1 MIDEQIPV
9 DESTQVLAGSLF
21 LAKDTTVDQA
31 SEALRLGKTLNLPA
45 DFVSRNLDWARKRAE
60 TSINVDALQVSHP
73 KTAQLL
79 SDPMNAAATKDD
91 LERLMA
97 IEDVLREGSA
107 EPGLM
112 SKDARNMV
120 IRSLRD
126 QGYQI
131 EEVPQLKGV
140 FGRNLER
147 TMKALSPR
155 FPEIPEA
162 PVQPSAVAA
171 APYMPPGAR
180 ATITE
185 APQVLEPSTVP
196 QAKEVT
202 QLPIQPA
209 GFLDTVQRNVAR
221 GQFIPFV
228 ASGVELAE
236 ANALYDTVRRVGSGE
251 GTAKDWL
258 DLLKVDAEIRRG
270 TTWGGMVGSGISQMP
285 SFMGEMAAT
294 GGLATAGRKAAVNLG
309 LATAKRVLNKS
320 ARQVAMNLPLK
331 SAIEL
336 GGWATKSALVGT
348 VGNPVRVAANT
359 LQRRIPAL
367 QNISE
372 NEFGDFEAF
381 LKEPDESLA
390 KSIFKAASQSSIE
403 IGSEFSGGLLGKLGS
418 KVAEATKLNAVKALV
433 VGRWFKLHPTSGWSQ
448 FKERLKQVQFH
459 GIIAEAGEEVVGDIL
474 TLLSQPLTDLETP
487 DFNPEGYL
495 AAAAAAAF
503 IPGAGLLRYGPGM
516 IAASNRLAQQ
526 AQAQVDFFRELGNE
540 ALQQKTRERV
550 PGMLAMLGNMAA
562 ENGPVQSVF
571 APIEKW
577 DAYFSARKMD
587 PRAVAEQVL
596 GSAEV
601 YDRARQTG
609 SDIEIPIG
617 EYTEKLAPTE
627 HNEVLSLDLRLGSS
641 SAPTV
646 NEMAEELRAQEA
658 ALDNLV
664 KLNQSSEQLQARAAT
679 LEEQRVKLELDVAE
693 AQVRLPEIQ
702 TRLDAIRQQFPQTPA
717 EALVATLTGQTESPE
732 MQALANEYQS
742 LTSEVEKAN
751 SLQSELDSVRS
762 EQAQVATQLQEIS
775 AEDAKFQAAFPSKN
789 PEVKAFTDEMTQ
801 QLLNTGRYGRDAV
814 AKVHAS
820 IFARMMYILGARSGL
835 SLQQMRE
842 RFPVT
847 ITGQEPASAEL
858 YQMDARDAEYMAAVE
873 SGDME
878 TAQRLVD
885 EAAKAAGYSTKAYH
899 GTSGDWSVFDPS
911 KIGTIQR
918 QDFGKGIYL
927 APDWRKSDAEMYA
940 SKAEASTN
948 QKSKV
953 LNLWV
958 NTGREMY
965 GANYAEEG
973 SDLTTAAKDRGY
985 DSVIVKYDKGEDRV
999 GKVSEIIVFDPSQ
1012 IKSADPVTRDESG
1025 NVIPL
1030 SQRFNPEKTSI
1041 LYQGED
1047 GNELVF
1053 PATYSTPLLAIHNIS
1068 GENIL
1073 NVAKL
1078 GGLAVPSIGVTRP
1091 DAIYTGFGE
1100 VSLIGTKELADPR
1113 RNPIFNADAYT
1124 VRFPQPEYGKI
1135 KQASANKIIKP
1146 LLHFQKLFND
1156 YTPNDVWQR
1165 LVDRGDVAGAID
1177 KLSHSEAAKAAFLGS
1192 KGITVEPVMREPGM
1206 NYGWSNSDTLKE
1218 YLTPERMKQAM
1229 AGDENIRREL
1239 VPVVE
1244 SAIRDEAQKK
1254 NLDQKQADYL
1264 VNLFKRTA
1272 LSTDG
1277 GVGFNLLNRIETDW
1291 QRAGQKEV
1299 DLGPTRDA
1307 LDKAL
1312 NGREAEFE
1320 QWVKGMILA
1329 ESGEPKLTIGRKKV
1343 PFTLENI
1350 VEYMTS
1356 SLVKGVESTMTFGEG
1371 KARAMLAAKITDIE
1385 EMRNRAQFEIG
1396 TKEEVDSAREKA
1408 SKLLSQYR
1416 EKTAEHYGF
1425 ADTWNAFDDSMKAL
1439 AKWAKGARTTANL
1452 HKALKAEGF
1461 KNVPED
1467 VLKLGVEAGKAFL
1480 NTPVPYFES
1489 KPQRSVALSEFKAAV
1504 VPSDTRKEVRQVL
1517 ADAGVQVF
1525 DYIPHN
1531 DASRR
1536 TAVAQASQETQTLF
1550 QNKNQGPRGS
1560 IAFAPSERGQER
1572 REFTIAM
1579 LAKANAS
1586 TFMHEAAHWYL
1597 ESVLDLV
1604 ASPNATDSL
1613 KADAAT
1619 IRRWLKMDDSQDYP
1633 TSDQHETFA
1642 RGFEKYLMEG
1652 VAPAEDVRGF
1662 FASMR
1667 MWLIRIYKDLLNPEL
1682 DATLS
1687 DDIRRVFDRM
1697 VATED
1702 EIDAAQ
1708 AENGVEPMFME
1719 KPAFMTDDQWERY
1732 SKFVIKASM
1741 QAREK
1746 LQTRLMKE
1754 IRDAQ
1759 TQERLDEKERIREE
1773 VSAEL
1778 NADRNH
1784 IALAFLRFGKQP
1796 NGEEVNGIVAPF
1808 KLDRDSVIALPSVT
1822 KEVRKKLK
1830 NLGVYRVE
1838 GGMDADA
1845 AANILGFQSGDE
1857 LVTALASIE
1866 PFAKAVSTETQR
1878 RLDVLYPSMVQ
1889 DEQELAD
1896 AAAEAVRNEQRDEV
1910 IAAEMSALARRVRAD
1925 EQAVGRVAAGAPL
1938 GLLAKR
1944 LLRANEAQALA
1955 VSQLQDLR
1963 LINEL
1968 ARQSANRTLSA
1979 QQIREIRPSLYLAAA
1994 KRASATAAKA
2004 VASGNFQ
2011 QALAQKEAELV
2022 GHAMYRAAREIQKE
2036 TEKMQRYLLR
2046 MSDDKALARLGKAGT
2061 QYREQVQA
2069 ILERF
2074 QLRTTPL
2081 VRIEERLNLRK
2092 WIEAQEAQGF
2102 TVEIS
2107 DALYDEAFEQDF
2119 RTMTFVEFRDVYNAV
2134 KQIDKLA
2141 SLKNKLLKAERD
2153 RTFEAF
2159 KSEALPS
2166 MQEGR
2171 KGAVVS
2177 PRAKSKTERRFGLI
2191 NGLFQST
2198 RRLTDI
2204 VEELDRF
2211 KPFGPMFN
2219 GIQRPVNEA
2228 QNAQDIMTSEATETL
2243 RKLYEVY
2250 TDEERSQFKKRVN
2263 IQGATR
2269 VFQLSHEDRLCIALN
2284 WGNADNRKKLV
2295 DGYNGFTES
2304 DVEKILETLTEKD
2317 VKFVQSVWDFID
2329 SFWPA
2334 IKAKQERVYGIAPEK
2349 VEPTPWVTKFGV
2361 MPGGYY
2367 PLKYTGAKAESESA
2381 ADVAKQMM
2389 RGAVGFATTAR
2400 GHTQARVEGVER
2412 PVKIGFDVLHNHVA
2426 MVIHDL
2432 THHEMLIDVNRI
2444 LNDAEISGTIAGF
2457 YSEEM
2462 LTELRDVVMDIASG
2476 GLEKKSPW
2484 ESVAT
2489 WLRTRSTV
2497 AGMAWNLWTVIQ
2509 QTYGFTNA
2517 IPKLGPKGAKYM
2529 ARALHAWLGDA
2540 SDLESRVAAIHE
2552 KSTFMRMRS
2561 KTLDRD
2567 ISELRNT
2574 VDPSKRTAITDSY
2587 FYLIGKGQMLADI
2600 PTWLAGYLY
2609 AKGELNASETDA
2621 IAYGDKLVEDTQGGG
2636 HIKAQAKVQRMGGAF
2651 FKLWT
2656 TFYSYSNA
2664 LLNQNVQL
2672 IKRTEFKDPLSVGRL
2687 LVDMSVLN
2695 TLPLLISML
2704 LKDLLKGDDGDE
2716 DPWYAKLAKE
2726 QVNSVFSMFPFV
2738 REIPGL
2744 LSGRKY
2750 EGPAGTRILPEI
2762 QKLTQSISKEVQE
2775 NGLDP
2780 TEWDY
2785 DRPLVSSMFRTGGM
2799 FFNLPAPA
2807 LQKTFEGAKALWEG
2821 TTTNPGV
2828 LIVGPTKE
2836 ERK

>member
-60 TSINVDALQVSHP
+60 TSIDVDALQSSHP

-140 FGRNLER
+140 FGKNLER
-147 TMKALSPR
+147 TMKALSPLI
-155 FPEIPEA
+155 PEIPEA
-162 PVQPSAVAA
+162 LVQPSAVAA

-180 ATITE
+180 AAITE

-372 NEFGDFEAF
+372 NEFGDLEAF

-418 KVAEATKLNAVKALV
+418 KVAEATKLNAVKALL
-433 VGRWFKLHPTSGWSQ
+433 VGRWFKLHPTSGWPQ

-459 GIIAEAGEEVVGDIL
+459 GIIAEAGEEIVGDIL

-503 IPGAGLLRYGPGM
+503 VPGAGLLRYGPGM

-627 HNEVLSLDLRLGSS
+627 HNEVLSRDLRLGSS

-679 LEEQRVKLELDVAE
+679 LEEQRVKLEADVAE
-693 AQVRLPEIQ
+693 AQARLPEIQ

-717 EALVATLTGQTESPE
+717 EALVATLTGQAESPE

-789 PEVKAFTDEMTQ
+789 PEVKAFTDELTQ

-835 SLQQMRE
+835 SLPQMRE

-847 ITGQEPASAEL
+847 ITGQEPVSAEL
-858 YQMDARDAEYMAAVE
+858 YQGDARDAEYLAAVE
-873 SGDME
+873 AGDME

-885 EAAKAAGYSTKAYH
+885 EAAKAAGYDVGPVYRANKTRRII
-899 GTSGDWSVFDPS
+899 FDP
-911 KIGTIQR
+911 QA
-918 QDFGKGIYL
+918 GKTGPVVRFTGDKSYALIYGDVL
-927 APDWRKSDAEMYA
+927 TEAYLRINNPLILDETATFTERGKHYDL
-940 SKAEASTN
+940 SKADIDAY
-948 QKSKV
+948 K
-953 LNLWV
+953 
-958 NTGREMY
+958 
-965 GANYAEEG
+965 
-973 SDLTTAAKDRGY
+973 AKGY
-985 DSVIVKYDKGEDRV
+985 DGILIFPKKGFSKPDFNGLE
-999 GKVSEIIVFDPSQ
+999 EAIVFTSNQ
-1012 IKSADPVTRDESG
+1012 IKSADPVTRDADG

-1030 SQRFNPEKTSI
+1030 SERFNPEEKSI
-1041 LYQGED
+1041 LFQD
-1047 GNELVF
+1047 SSAELL
-1053 PATYSTPLLAIHNIS
+1053 PR
-1068 GENIL
+1068 
-1073 NVAKL
+1073 VALKQEQQQIAAR
-1078 GGLAVPSIGVTRP
+1078 GFIQFDPTQRGAGRRP
-1091 DAIYTGFGE
+1091 F
-1100 VSLIGTKELADPR
+1100 
-1113 RNPIFNADAYT
+1113 
-1124 VRFPQPEYGKI
+1124 
-1135 KQASANKIIKP
+1135 
-1146 LLHFQKLFND
+1146 
-1156 YTPNDVWQR
+1156 
-1165 LVDRGDVAGAID
+1165 
-1177 KLSHSEAAKAAFLGS
+1177 
-1192 KGITVEPVMREPGM
+1192 
-1206 NYGWSNSDTLKE
+1206 
-1218 YLTPERMKQAM
+1218 
-1229 AGDENIRREL
+1229 
-1239 VPVVE
+1239 
-1244 SAIRDEAQKK
+1244 
-1254 NLDQKQADYL
+1254 
-1264 VNLFKRTA
+1264 
-1272 LSTDG
+1272 
-1277 GVGFNLLNRIETDW
+1277 
-1291 QRAGQKEV
+1291 
-1299 DLGPTRDA
+1299 
-1307 LDKAL
+1307 
-1312 NGREAEFE
+1312 
-1320 QWVKGMILA
+1320 
-1329 ESGEPKLTIGRKKV
+1329 TIG
-1343 PFTLENI
+1343 
-1350 VEYMTS
+1350 
-1356 SLVKGVESTMTFGEG
+1356 
-1371 KARAMLAAKITDIE
+1371 ML
-1385 EMRNRAQFEIG
+1385 R
-1396 TKEEVDSAREKA
+1396 
-1408 SKLLSQYR
+1408 
-1416 EKTAEHYGF
+1416 
-1425 ADTWNAFDDSMKAL
+1425 
-1439 AKWAKGARTTANL
+1439 
-1452 HKALKAEGF
+1452 
-1461 KNVPED
+1461 
-1467 VLKLGVEAGKAFL
+1467 
-1480 NTPVPYFES
+1480 
-1489 KPQRSVALSEFKAAV
+1489 
-1504 VPSDTRKEVRQVL
+1504 
-1517 ADAGVQVF
+1517 
-1525 DYIPHN
+1525 
-1531 DASRR
+1531 
-1536 TAVAQASQETQTLF
+1536 
-1550 QNKNQGPRGS
+1550 
-1560 IAFAPSERGQER
+1560 
-1572 REFTIAM
+1572 
-1579 LAKANAS
+1579 KANAS
-1586 TFMHEAAHWYL
+1586 TFMHEMAHWYL
-1597 ESVLDLV
+1597 EVSLDID
-1604 ASPNATDSL
+1604 NAGAAQGDL
-1613 KADAAT
+1613 KADVDA
-1619 IRRWLKMDDSQDYP
+1619 IRRWLKMDDAQDYP

-1667 MWLIRIYKDLLNPEL
+1667 MWLLRIYKDLLNPEL

-1759 TQERLDEKERIREE
+1759 TQERLDEKERILEE
-1773 VSAEL
+1773 VSTEL

-1796 NGEEVNGIVAPF
+1796 NGEEVNGIVTPF

-1866 PFAKAVSTETQR
+1866 PFAKAVSAETQR
-1878 RLDVLYPSMVQ
+1878 RLDVLYPSLIQ

-1896 AAAEAVRNEQRDEV
+1896 AAAEDVRNEQRDEV

-1994 KRASATAAKA
+1994 KRASAAAAKA

-2022 GHAMYRAAREIQKE
+2022 GHAMYRAAREIQKD

-2046 MSDDKALARLGKAGT
+2046 MSDDKALARLGKAGN
-2061 QYREQVQA
+2061 QYREQVQS

-2092 WIEAQEAQGF
+2092 WIESQEEQGF

-2107 DALYDEAFEQDF
+2107 DALYDDAFEQDF

-2263 IQGATR
+2263 IQGVTGS
-2269 VFQLSHEDRLCIALN
+2269 FQLSHEDRLCIALN

-2400 GHTQARVEGVER
+2400 GHTKARVEGVER

-2444 LNDAEISGTIAGF
+2444 LNDSEISGTIAGF

-2484 ESVAT
+2484 EAVAT

-2497 AGMAWNLWTVIQ
+2497 AGMAWNLWTVLQ

-2540 SDLESRVAAIHE
+2540 SELEARVAVIHE

-2609 AKGELNASETDA
+2609 AKGELNASEADA

-2762 QKLTQSISKEVQE
+2762 QKLTQSISKEVQDK
-2775 NGLDP
+2775 GLDP